1 MVIEKAEQIMKLKNL
16 IMEKETLTHNSIKE
30 VLGER
35 PFKDNE
41 NYEKF
46 LKDSVEKVEVE

>member
-1 MVIEKAEQIMKLKNL
+1 
-16 IMEKETLTHNSIKE
+16 MEKETLTHNSIKE

-46 LKDSVEKVEVE
+46 LKDSVQKVEVEDEVTVTPPSPQ